1 MPVVSLLP
9 SWLAL
14 FELVEP
20 RAARAVPATF
30 LSKIVA
36 WLSCLV
42 VDCALFQL
50 PISELNTNSKALTF
64 FQGGIAACCPVGWHC
79 LSW

>member
-14 FELVEP
+14 SELVEP

-30 LSKIVA
+30 LSKVVA
-36 WLSCLV
+36 DTQEKL
-42 VDCALFQL
+42 
-50 PISELNTNSKALTF
+50 E
-64 FQGGIAACCPVGWHC
+64 
-79 LSW
+79 